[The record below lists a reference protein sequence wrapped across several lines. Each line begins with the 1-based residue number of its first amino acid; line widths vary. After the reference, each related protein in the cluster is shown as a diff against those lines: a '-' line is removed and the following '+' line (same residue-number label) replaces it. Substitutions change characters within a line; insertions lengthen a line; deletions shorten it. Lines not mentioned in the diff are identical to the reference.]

1 MEKLINYLTLKKKK
15 LKKKYIPLHEPNIS
29 NLDKQEIIKSLK
41 TGFVSTAGNDIV
53 KFEKILKKVTKS
65 KFVIS
70 TINGTSAIH
79 VGLKILGVKSG
90 DEVLIPSISFVA
102 PANAV
107 LYNQAIP
114 HFIDS
119 ELKHFGADPE
129 KLDKYL
135 KKNTYTKNNLCINR
149 KTKRIVRALVVVHV
163 FGHPAQISKLVRV
176 AKKYKIEVLEDA
188 AEALGSLYKGKQ
200 VGTFGDIGILSFN
213 GNKIIT
219 TGVGGAILTNNKK
232 FAKLSRHVSSTSKIK
247 HKWEFIHDKVGYN
260 YRLANINASLGISQI
275 KKLNMYISHKK
286 KLFNKF
292 RSFIKDSNEFYIL
305 DQPKNCRSNFWL
317 HTLVLKKPTRIKRNN
332 ILRKFHNKNILARPV
347 WKPLHKLKYLKK
359 YPKMNLNNAEIL
371 ENMIVNLPSSFYL

>member
-29 NLDKQEIIKSLK
+29 SLDEKEIIKSLK

-135 KKNTYTKNNLCINR
+135 KKNTYIKNNLCINR

-176 AKKYKIEVLEDA
+176 AKKYKIKVLEDA

-247 HKWEFIHDKVGYN
+247 HEWEFIHDKVGYN

-275 KKLNMYISHKK
+275 KKLNTYISHKK

-292 RSFIKDSNEFYIL
+292 SSFIKNSNEFYIL

-317 HTLVLKKPTRIKRNN
+317 HTLVLKKPTQLKKNN
-332 ILRKFHNKNILARPV
+332 ILRKFHNKKILARPV